1 MFEVYGSVQ
10 DIHTMPGKSRMG
22 NHKMSAFI
30 RYGVEEHANHAI
42 ASMNTGYEIRPGEG
56 NIIVKQALDR
66 RNDSCKGYWR

>member
-1 MFEVYGSVQ
+1 MFKVYGSVQ
-10 DIHTMPGKSRMG
+10 DIHIMPGKSRMG

-30 RYGVEEHANHAI
+30 RYGVVEHANHAI

-66 RNDSCKGYWR
+66 RNDSYKGYWR